1 MQKSNVFVLLLNF
14 RNGVNLTGSWGL
26 YSHRSF
32 SFFCIVVSSLSVFI
46 VECFLFFGVK
56 KSVGSIYASGQ

>member
-1 MQKSNVFVLLLNF
+1 MVDSLCLLYAML
-14 RNGVNLTGSWGL
+14 VCV
-26 YSHRSF
+26 SF

-46 VECFLFFGVK
+46 VETVFLFFGVMK